1 MSHNH
6 LHLAALALRKT
17 KTHLIL
23 AYYWIRQRIE
33 ATPTLKFSP
42 GICFNTQPWFST
54 LHWGTADGF
63 NAGKVGLQHFTLLP
77 HCPAIDTQ
85 HINLQDLHDKTS
97 ILRKEGV
104 VIGFEF
110 MYRIITTGP
119 CWRNSSRRLQD
130 ASRHNGA
137 QYIKAQVRTLRATV

>member
-54 LHWGTADGF
+54 LHWGTAGGF

-97 ILRKEGV
+97 ILRKEGRRSD
-104 VIGFEF
+104 
-110 MYRIITTGP
+110 RIWVYVQDYNDRSMLEKQQSQVTRCFTTQ
-119 CWRNSSRRLQD
+119 WF
-130 ASRHNGA
+130 
-137 QYIKAQVRTLRATV
+137 TVHQSTSPNT